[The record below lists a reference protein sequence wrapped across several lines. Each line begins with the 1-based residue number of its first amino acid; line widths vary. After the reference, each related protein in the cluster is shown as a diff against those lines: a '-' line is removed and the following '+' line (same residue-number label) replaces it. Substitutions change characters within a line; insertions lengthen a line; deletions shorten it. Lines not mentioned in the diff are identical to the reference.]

1 MKLVMKLDITIL
13 ILCFFFI
20 AASCDT
26 ERPIYNP
33 KPRAYPKI
41 VFPDKAYT
49 DVSPETC
56 PFNFERPAYADF
68 VRDTLFFNE
77 KPENECWF
85 DLYVPSLKGTIHCSY
100 FEINESNTLDK
111 LITDAHTLSNK
122 HGIKAEFM
130 DDFKVSKPNGVY
142 GNVMSIEGD
151 VATPFQFYLTDS
163 TSHFLRGSLYVR
175 SRINTDSL
183 APVFEFLKVDAM
195 HMINTFEWQ

>member
-1 MKLVMKLDITIL
+1 MMQIKHL
-13 ILCFFFI
+13 FYI
-20 AASCDT
+20 AFLSLGYFSCDND
-26 ERPIYNP
+26 RILYNP

-41 VFPDKAYT
+41 EFPAKDYSKV
-49 DVSPETC
+49 DPMTC
-56 PFNFERPAYADF
+56 PFSFERAKYAEF
-68 VRDTLFFNE
+68 VQDSMFFGE
-77 KPENECWF
+77 QTENDCWF

-100 FEINESNTLDK
+100 YEIDKDNTLDK

-130 DDFKVSKPNGVY
+130 DDFKISKPGGVY
-142 GNVMSIEGD
+142 GNVMNIEGD

-175 SRINTDSL
+175 AQINTDSL